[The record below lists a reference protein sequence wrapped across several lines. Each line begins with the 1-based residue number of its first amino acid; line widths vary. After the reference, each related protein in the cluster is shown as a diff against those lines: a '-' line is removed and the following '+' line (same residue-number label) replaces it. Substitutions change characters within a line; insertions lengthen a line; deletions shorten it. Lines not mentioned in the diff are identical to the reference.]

1 MIRSGQLEQSL
12 YAARASMERLLGY
25 ENVRMYYFQNEEDVI
40 LDLDLYMDPIHFSA
54 DVNHWIVLEAQK
66 EDSAYLVT
74 PDNREE
80 LLGHMEELAETTIPQ
95 RAEEQFMEGG
105 S

>member
-1 MIRSGQLEQSL
+1 
-12 YAARASMERLLGY
+12 MERLCAFD
-25 ENVRMYYFQNEEDVI
+25 NAKVCDFQGEEEIV
-40 LDLDLYMDPIHFSA
+40 LDLDNYMDPIHFSA
-54 DVNHWIVLEAQK
+54 DVNHWIVLEEQK

-80 LLGHMEELAETTIPQ
+80 LLEHMEELAETTIPQ
-95 RAEEQFMEGG
+95 RAEAQFMEGG